1 MENIDDTFKN
11 IKKRLE
17 AMPLYK
23 TENGYEYFVYP
34 YKGITPI
41 DDKEI
46 NYLAKTISSKI
57 SKNVDIIFSVEIDG
71 IFTALPVAVLL
82 GKPLVVARTFD
93 YKMSN
98 SFHFTQKTGYH
109 KRDLFFYF
117 DFKKIK
123 EVAIV
128 DCIVSTGGTLK
139 AVLTS
144 FKKLGVKVEGI
155 YVVVN
160 KLNYSDIEFLDKIKD
175 RFFAIF
181 DVEIKNKSLI
191 VKKSKYY
198 R

>member
-1 MENIDDTFKN
+1 MENIDNTFKN

-46 NYLAKTISSKI
+46 KYLIKTISSKI
-57 SKNVDIIFSVEIDG
+57 SKDVDIIFSVETDG
-71 IFTALPVAVLL
+71 IFTALPVAMLL
-82 GKPLVVARTFD
+82 EKPLVVARTFD

-117 DFKKIK
+117 DLKKIK
-123 EVAIV
+123 KVAIV
-128 DCIVSTGGTLK
+128 DCILSTGGTIK
-139 AVLTS
+139 AAMDS
-144 FKKLGVKVEGI
+144 FKELGVKVEGI
-155 YVVVN
+155 YVVIN
-160 KLNYSDIEFLDKIKD
+160 KLNYSDIEFLDQIKN
-175 RFFAIF
+175 RFFSIF
-181 DVEIKNKSLI
+181 DVEIRNKNVI

-198 R
+198 K